1 MSTHRYFKLNTAD
14 EEIPAQATNPDSP
27 SKTMKRHPLILIL
40 AATGILAAFTGCK
53 SIGPGTVPR
62 DRSDY
67 SSSIGDSWKRQTLL
81 NIVKLRYMDPPI
93 FVDVGQIVSGYS
105 LQTSLNAGG
114 SLPSNDKL
122 GGDTAVLGGSAVY
135 TDRPTI
141 TYVPLT
147 GNKFIRGLMTPL
159 PPESVFFTI
168 QSGWPADG
176 VLMASVASINGLKN
190 QETSIAGVNRPDPDF
205 LRVLQL
211 LRKIQLS
218 GAMSMR
224 VQTDSQKNQTT
235 LLTVRRTDVPPEI
248 AECGREV
255 RRLLHLDPD
264 AQEFKLVFASTPA
277 NSQEVAVITRSMMQQ
292 MATMASQVEVPPEDV
307 VEGRATP
314 GWDADASNTNA
325 LRLIQIKCSKTKP
338 ADAFV
343 TVEYRNHWFWIDD
356 RDLKSKRVFSF
367 MMMLFTLA
375 DTGEKEGLPLITIPA
390 Q

>member
-1 MSTHRYFKLNTAD
+1 MNKPIRPTPIN
-14 EEIPAQATNPDSP
+14 AT
-27 SKTMKRHPLILIL
+27 TCLAL
-40 AATGILAAFTGCK
+40 AAAAMLFTGCHT
-53 SIGPGTVPR
+53 IGPGTVPR

-67 SSSIGDSWKRQTLL
+67 STSIGDSWKRQTLL
-81 NIVKLRYMDPPI
+81 NIVKLRYVDPPI
-93 FVDVGQIVSGYS
+93 FVDVGQIVAGYS
-105 LQTSLNAGG
+105 LQTSLTAGG
-114 SLPSNDKL
+114 TISTEKAIQGNYLNAS
-122 GGDTAVLGGSAVY
+122 GSAIY

-159 PPESVFFTI
+159 TPESVFLTI
-168 QSGWPADG
+168 QSGWPADS

-190 QETSIAGVNRPDPDF
+190 QETSIAGVNHPDPDF

-224 VQTDSQKNQTT
+224 VQVDPQKNQTT
-235 LLTVRRTDVPPEI
+235 LLTVRGTDVPPEI

-255 RRLLHLDPD
+255 RRLLRLDPD
-264 AQEFKLVFASTPA
+264 AQEFKLVFGSMPA
-277 NSQEVAVITRSMMQQ
+277 NNQEVAVITRSMMQQ

-307 VEGRATP
+307 SQGRASP
-314 GWDADASNTNA
+314 GWDTGAGNTNA
-325 LRLIQIKCSKTKP
+325 VRLIQIKCSKTKP

-343 TVEYRNHWFWIDD
+343 TVDYRNHWFWIDD